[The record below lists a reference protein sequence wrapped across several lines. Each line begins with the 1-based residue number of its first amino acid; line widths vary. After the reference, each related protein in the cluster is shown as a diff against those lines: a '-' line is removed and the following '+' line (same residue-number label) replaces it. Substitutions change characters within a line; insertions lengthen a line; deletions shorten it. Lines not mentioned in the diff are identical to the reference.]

1 MLALFLP
8 ILLRSVVFRKKR
20 DAKPDYPHQK
30 NTGKNAE
37 VVGESWK

>member
-20 DAKPDYPHQK
+20 NAKFDHPHQK
-30 NTGKNAE
+30 NIGKNAE
-37 VVGESWK
+37 VVGKSWK